1 MEVNE
6 KSLVLSVKAYPKKG
20 YLKFRP
26 SLNADYYHLELR
38 DGNDAL
44 IKIFSLS
51 KYSHYQNG
59 YIDVEIPG
67 LKENTDYIVRVI
79 SGNSVS
85 AASVASNPVSFRTT
99 AYADSVRPT
108 GLLSM
113 EIKNPV
119 ISNDAIIPS
128 TLTYLAKSLVAS
140 NQNPD
145 IKVLVTCNEDGTCK
159 VDVSKTDQPA
169 LESFVSITVVA
180 NGMTTYT
187 IPDLKGISLDTA
199 LAVRSNVPVLSQNA
213 DGIVAKMN
221 NSFIISPSWLYRLDN
236 DGTFTE
242 VKKFNADRSS
252 DNANEF
258 TYSSLSGLSDGDFL
272 VALSKP
278 RTGFSKSEYSRF
290 SNVLRVQK
298 PVDAIIDSLTDSSIT
313 ISFTSDPSY
322 VSYDAKL
329 TANDGTVTFPIFD
342 GLLVKDGRTYLTYQ
356 GLQTGFGYELEVT
369 VGIDGGK
376 QKTFTKDFQTESFEG
391 TYYYKDGNFIF
402 AVDVSKPDNPGS
414 KYPYYFKVNALDSSY
429 DGTVIRTAPM
439 VDDSI
444 GEAFSLQNSYDA
456 NDYPYQKAYRWNSDK
471 WNTLGLNP
479 DSWSFG
485 STVTEKNKLVSIT
498 SSNAMG
504 MAVQTYTAFDFRLSK
519 DGRKQLIFT
528 NRGYGSS
535 AATVN
540 MGLRTNPLWEEQGL
554 ESKFQFALTEGGI

>member
-1 MEVNE
+1 
-6 KSLVLSVKAYPKKG
+6 
-20 YLKFRP
+20 
-26 SLNADYYHLELR
+26 LNADYYHLELR

-199 LAVRSNVPVLSQNA
+199 LAVWSNVPVLSQNA

-258 TYSSLSGLSDGDFL
+258 TYSSL
-272 VALSKP
+272 
-278 RTGFSKSEYSRF
+278 
-290 SNVLRVQK
+290 
-298 PVDAIIDSLTDSSIT
+298 
-313 ISFTSDPSY
+313 
-322 VSYDAKL
+322 
-329 TANDGTVTFPIFD
+329 
-342 GLLVKDGRTYLTYQ
+342 
-356 GLQTGFGYELEVT
+356 
-369 VGIDGGK
+369 
-376 QKTFTKDFQTESFEG
+376 
-391 TYYYKDGNFIF
+391 
-402 AVDVSKPDNPGS
+402 
-414 KYPYYFKVNALDSSY
+414 
-429 DGTVIRTAPM
+429 
-439 VDDSI
+439 
-444 GEAFSLQNSYDA
+444 
-456 NDYPYQKAYRWNSDK
+456 
-471 WNTLGLNP
+471 
-479 DSWSFG
+479 
-485 STVTEKNKLVSIT
+485 
-498 SSNAMG
+498 
-504 MAVQTYTAFDFRLSK
+504 
-519 DGRKQLIFT
+519 
-528 NRGYGSS
+528 
-535 AATVN
+535 
-540 MGLRTNPLWEEQGL
+540 
-554 ESKFQFALTEGGI
+554 